1 MANLLYLVHR
11 LPFPPDKGDK
21 VRSYHLLRHL
31 VERHRVFLGTFVD
44 DADDERHL
52 PEVRRLCAGVHAG
65 RLHPRL
71 ARVASLGGLLT
82 GEALTNRYYRDAALA
97 RWVDEVA
104 RRQSIDATIVF
115 SSSMAQ
121 YAETVRA
128 PLLTDFV
135 DVDSAK
141 WTQYADAHRWPLSWL
156 YRREGR
162 RLLAHECEVAER
174 SDCSFFVT
182 PRECRTFRELAPDCR
197 GRVEALFNGVDA
209 RFFDVEPQRPS
220 PFADGERSVVF
231 TGAMDYWPNIDA
243 VTWFAREVLPGL
255 VARHPTLRFYI
266 VGRSPAPAVRA
277 LAGESVRVTGTVADV
292 RPYLQH
298 ADAVVAPLRLAR
310 GLQNKILEAMAMQ
323 QPVVTS
329 PACAEAI
336 MGDSA
341 VSGNGLFA
349 APDADAYQVAVDRLL
364 RDRPS
369 AREQGA
375 AARAFALREFS
386 WPARLAVLDEHL
398 ERVTQQPRVAA

>member
-44 DADDERHL
+44 DAADERHL

-82 GEALTNRYYRDAALA
+82 GEALTNRYYRDAELG
-97 RWVDEVA
+97 RWVEGVA
-104 RRQSIDATIVF
+104 RRESIDATIVF

-121 YAETVRA
+121 YAEGVRA

-162 RLLAHECEVAER
+162 RLLAHEREVAER

-182 PRECRTFRELAPDCR
+182 PRECRTFRELAPDCS

-209 RFFDVEPQRPS
+209 RFFEVDPQRPS
-220 PFADGERSVVF
+220 PFAGGERAVVF

-243 VTWFAREVLPGL
+243 VTWFTREVLPGL
-255 VARHPTLRFYI
+255 VARHAALRFYI

-277 LAGESVRVTGTVADV
+277 LASESVRVTGTVADV

-329 PACAEAI
+329 PACVEAI
-336 MGDSA
+336 VGDLA
-341 VSGNGLFA
+341 AAEVGLHA
-349 APDADAYQVAVDRLL
+349 AADARATHEAVDRLL
-364 RDRPS
+364 QGRAI
-369 AREQGA
+369 ARAEGV
-375 AARAFALREFS
+375 AARAFVAREFS

-398 ERVTQQPRVAA
+398 ARVTQQVRVAA